1 MCSDEDDEHD
11 RRHHLKCARMSRP
24 QSLGARLAAR
34 RQQDAQ
40 QALER
45 EEENI
50 DADASMMLSEGLQ
63 QALSEMS
70 KVFAEVKT
78 GRSQRE

>member
-1 MCSDEDDEHD
+1 
-11 RRHHLKCARMSRP
+11 MSRP